1 MSNTNHTLETLYF
14 RVTDIWKRFCEEHT
28 LLLDLTFEEYGHLLS
43 SDLGELE
50 QALEKKNVIIKRIS
64 NLESMRKE
72 TIKDLNSFLSNSSE
86 EKISDVA
93 SLLNYMKKY
102 EVEKKQKHLFS
113 FNALLV
119 DVIEKLK
126 DQNKKNQLFLNRAI
140 HSLKDI
146 KNSAFGQKSY
156 STYNNSGVTKS
167 NIVP

>member
-1 MSNTNHTLETLYF
+1 MTSTVQTLETLYF

-43 SDLGELE
+43 SDLSELE
-50 QALEKKNVIIKRIS
+50 QALEKKNVVIKRIS

-72 TIKDLNSFLSNSSE
+72 TIRDLNSFLANSSG
-86 EKISDVA
+86 EKINDV
-93 SLLNYMKKY
+93 SELLKYMQSY
-102 EVEKKQKHLFS
+102 EIEKKQKHLYS
-113 FNALLV
+113 FNTLLV

-126 DQNKKNQLFLNRAI
+126 EQNKRNQLFLNKAI

-146 KNSAFGQKSY
+146 KDSAFGLKSY

-167 NIVP
+167 NTVP

>member
-1 MSNTNHTLETLYF
+1 MNSNKHTIETLYF

-43 SDLGELE
+43 SELSELE
-50 QALEKKNVIIKRIS
+50 EVIEKKNVIIQRIT
-64 NLESMRKE
+64 NLEAMRKE
-72 TIKDLNSFLSNSSE
+72 TITDLNEFLSVTGD
-86 EKISDVA
+86 EKITDV
-93 SLLNYMKKY
+93 SGLLAFMKKY
-102 EVEKKQKHLFS
+102 EVEKNQKHLFS

-146 KNSAFGQKSY
+146 KNSAFGNKSY

-167 NIVP
+167 NTVP